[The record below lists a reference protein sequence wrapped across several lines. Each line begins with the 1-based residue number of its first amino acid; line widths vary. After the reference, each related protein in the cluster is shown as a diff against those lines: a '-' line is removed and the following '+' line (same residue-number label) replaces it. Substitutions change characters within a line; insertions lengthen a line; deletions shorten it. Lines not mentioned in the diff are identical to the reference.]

1 MNKIPQ
7 ALVIAHYNTAGKLRQ
22 DTLDALPILHRHFQK
37 IILVSTHLSPD
48 AEEKVPLFVDV
59 FKRDNIGYDFYSYRE
74 GIRTIAASGNDYQV
88 TLMNTSFVIADP
100 EKLCQ
105 QYMEPGVNRET
116 FDVYGLVKSHE
127 IVEHLQ
133 SFLLTFS
140 SRLMRD
146 TGFIQ
151 WWDSMQALNA
161 RHEVIYAYELGLSH
175 FLSQAGYP
183 LMAAMTSQ
191 SGTAIPNPSHANYE
205 ELLEKYGILKIELIR
220 DNPFNINLNRIL
232 SMAAHDDTFRRM
244 VREGLDN

>member
-1 MNKIPQ
+1 MRIKLGAPRAIDEADPGLTSLYMNKIPQ

-22 DTLDALPILHRHFQK
+22 DTLD
-37 IILVSTHLSPD
+37 
-48 AEEKVPLFVDV
+48 
-59 FKRDNIGYDFYSYRE
+59 
-74 GIRTIAASGNDYQV
+74 YQV

-105 QYMEPGVNRET
+105 HYMEPRVNRET
-116 FDVYGLVKSHE
+116 CDVYGLVKSHE

-140 SRLMRD
+140 NRLMRD

-232 SMAAHDDTFRRM
+232 AMAAHDDTFRRM